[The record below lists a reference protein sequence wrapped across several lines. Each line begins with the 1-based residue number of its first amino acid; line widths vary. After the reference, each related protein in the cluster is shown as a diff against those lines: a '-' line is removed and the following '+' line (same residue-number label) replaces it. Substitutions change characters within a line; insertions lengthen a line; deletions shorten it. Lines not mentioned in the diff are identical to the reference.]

1 MISST
6 MSSNEDP
13 IEKRH
18 LTDMGKFWAL
28 YLLFILCI
36 TVSLLL

>member
-1 MISST
+1 MISSD
-6 MSSNEDP
+6 MSSNEVS
-13 IEKRH
+13 IGKRH
-18 LTDMGKFWAL
+18 LTDVAKFWSF